1 MKGIGSRLGAM
12 IGALGIVACASP
24 LAAQTWRHH
33 GRLLRYEA
41 VWVERSQAAMRGPA
55 PWLTVPGP
63 AVRARLA
70 ETRWIRRPWRAAAWR
85 QAAWRRAAWR
95 RAAWRP
101 LQWRRP
107 GWRRI

>member
-1 MKGIGSRLGAM
+1 MSGIGSRLGAM

-41 VWVERSQAAMRGPA
+41 VWVERSQASMRGPA
-55 PWLTVPGP
+55 RWFTLPGP
-63 AVRARLA
+63 AVRARLV
-70 ETRWIRRPWRAAAWR
+70 ETRPIWRPWQEAAWGR
-85 QAAWRRAAWR
+85 AAWRRAEWR

-101 LQWRRP
+101 QRWRRP
-107 GWRRI
+107 RWRRL